1 MAVME
6 HLRDVKMITDNT
18 LARIEPMKQ
27 TIVLLKKHG
36 VAMKPEEDFL
46 VILENIKTDLRDTE
60 EKALGPVKG
69 KILPIQKKESENIKE
84 SVRNFRK
91 EVEAYRI
98 KFKENLPYH
107 TEHSSPEII
116 QAAYEKIDE
125 YHNST
130 HDLITE
136 SQRLRNLETL
146 FDLTE
151 SKFKPLEECHHD
163 LINLKR
169 NWDLISLIDG

>member
-1 MAVME
+1 ME
-6 HLRDVKMITDNT
+6 HLRDVKMITQNT

-46 VILENIKTDLRDTE
+46 VILENIKTDLSDTA

-84 SVRNFRK
+84 EVRNFRK
-91 EVEAYRI
+91 EVEEYRN
-98 KFKENLPYH
+98 KFKENLPYNV
-107 TEHSSPEII
+107 TESSDEVIL
-116 QAAYEKIDE
+116 AAYQKIDE
-125 YHNST
+125 YHT
-130 HDLITE
+130 TTDALIKE
-136 SQRLRNLETL
+136 SERLRNLETL

-151 SKFKPLEECHHD
+151 SKFK
-163 LINLKR
+163 
-169 NWDLISLIDG
+169 